1 MNACFFKKIMNRG
14 VSAVEVAIGVSIAAL
29 VLVYAMTTIAL
40 FINAGR
46 TTSERTKAIYL
57 AEDGF
62 ELLRY
67 VRDGSWTSIST
78 LSSNTTYY
86 LSVTPTGVYVVTTPQ
101 TIDGFTR
108 SFRIS
113 NVYRNSADDIVA
125 STTSGSS
132 ADTSSKYIVMTVTG
146 GVSTTT
152 VAMTTIL
159 TEIDP

>member
-1 MNACFFKKIMNRG
+1 MFTWFLQKMKYRG
-14 VSAVEVAIGVSIAAL
+14 VTAIEVAIGVSIAAL
-29 VLVYAMTTIAL
+29 VIVYAMTTIGL
-40 FINAGR
+40 FVNAGR
-46 TTSERTKAIYL
+46 TTSEKTKALYL
-57 AEDGF
+57 VEDGF

-67 VRDGSWTSIST
+67 VRDGSWPTLSA

-86 LSVTPTGVYVVTTPQ
+86 LSVTTAGVYVVTTPQ

-113 NVYRNSADDIVA
+113 NVYRNSSDDIVA
-125 STTSGSS
+125 STTGGSS
-132 ADTSSKYIVMTVTG
+132 ADTSSKYITMTVTG

-152 VAMTTIL
+152 VSMVTIL

>member
-1 MNACFFKKIMNRG
+1 MFSWFLYTKKSRG
-14 VSAVEVAIGVSIAAL
+14 VTAVEVAIGVSIAAL
-29 VLVYAMTTIAL
+29 VLVYAMTTIGL

-46 TTSERTKAIYL
+46 TASERTKAVYL
-57 AEDGF
+57 VEDGF

-67 VRDGSWTSIST
+67 VRDGSWNTISG

-86 LSVTPTGVYVVTTPQ
+86 LSVTGTGVYVVTTPQ

-113 NVYRNSADDIVA
+113 NVYRNSSDDIVA

-132 ADTSSKYIVMTVTG
+132 ADTSSKYITMTVTG

-152 VAMTTIL
+152 VSMVTIL